1 MLNRDSFIVR
11 TGALVLATAAAG
23 CATMQN
29 QASTTDAAAPAA
41 AAAAVPAGAAN
52 NPLLAEWTGPYGGVP
67 PFDQVRIEDFRP
79 ALEAGMAQELA
90 EVERI
95 ASNPAPPTFENTI
108 AALEGTGRPLGRVS
122 TVYGIWSGNM
132 SSPEFQTVEREMAP
146 RLA

>member
-1 MLNRDSFIVR
+1 MKKSDSLLTR
-11 TGALVLATAAAG
+11 TGALVLAVAAAG

-29 QASTTDAAAPAA
+29 ESTSSELQATAAAPAP
-41 AAAAVPAGAAN
+41 AVQAGA

-67 PFDQVRIEDFRP
+67 PFDQVRVEDFRP
-79 ALEAGMAQELA
+79 ALEAAMAQELA

-95 ASNPAPPTFENTI
+95 ANNPAPPTFENTL